1 MHFRVAHETLYRYDV
16 PVALGPHLLRLSPRA
31 EGVRID
37 GEQLDID
44 PGPVAR
50 GEETDGWGN
59 RVTRLGFAGT
69 TRLLRVASAFDLD
82 TNAATALAE
91 EPDRLPWAAEHT
103 IGLDAYRASSSAAA
117 IHDYAD
123 GIAAAVHHRPVAF
136 LDRLAEDICMRTN
149 LGIRPDGDAR
159 TAAETLMLREGAC
172 RDVTVL
178 FLESARALG
187 LPGRFVS
194 GYQARPPVED
204 GRRHLHAWAEVF
216 LPGSGWRGWDVT
228 HGTRVTDRHVA
239 LCGAP
244 IQAGTMPIEGGF
256 SFAGPKPA
264 SILDYSVAIDTD

>member
-37 GEQLDID
+37 GEQLDIE
-44 PGPVAR
+44 PEPVTLSQ
-50 GEETDGWGN
+50 ELDGFGN
-59 RVTRLGFAGT
+59 RVTRMGFAGT
-69 TRLLRVASAFDLD
+69 TRVLRVASAFGLD
-82 TNAATALAE
+82 TNAATALGE
-91 EPDRLPWAAEHT
+91 EPDPLPWAAEHT
-103 IGLDAYRASSSAAA
+103 NGLDAYRTFSSGAA
-117 IHDYAD
+117 IRDYAD
-123 GIAAAVHHRPVAF
+123 GIAAAAHHRPVAF
-136 LDRLAEDICMRTN
+136 LDRLAEDICTRTN

-159 TAAETLMLREGAC
+159 TAEETLMLREGAC

-194 GYQARPPVED
+194 GYQARPAVED

-228 HGTRVTDRHVA
+228 HGTRVTDGHVA
-239 LCGAP
+239 LCVAP
-244 IQAGTMPIEGGF
+244 TQAGTMPIEGGF
-256 SFAGPKPA
+256 SFVGPKPT
-264 SILDYSVAIDTD
+264 SILDYNVAIEAD